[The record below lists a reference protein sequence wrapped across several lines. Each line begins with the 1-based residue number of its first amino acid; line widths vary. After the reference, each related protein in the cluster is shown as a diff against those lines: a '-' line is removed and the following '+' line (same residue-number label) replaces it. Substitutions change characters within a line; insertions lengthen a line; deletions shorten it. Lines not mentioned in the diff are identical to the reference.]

1 MKLILIHGRAQEG
14 YEETALKEA
23 WIKSLNKG
31 LENAKLT
38 LPEAVT
44 IEFPYY
50 GKLLKSLVDQ
60 ANAKSM
66 RDGGGTRGL
75 APRANESAEIEFFES
90 FLGEIA
96 NNAADT
102 KTEKAELEAIQVK
115 TRGITNWEITQK
127 LLAYLDKKDTLG
139 DWTLKNFTRDVFMY
153 LTTKSIKR
161 QVNERVQKSF
171 DPEPCVVVAHSL
183 GSIVS
188 YLMLKNNPQLNI
200 KKFITLGSPLGL
212 TSVRKYLELPLGMP
226 ESVKGGWFN
235 AYDERD
241 VVALNPLDQVHFNIK
256 PAVDNKNDVKNHTKN
271 RHGIEGYLEDAEV
284 AKQIYEAL
292 TA

>member
-1 MKLILIHGRAQEG
+1 MKLILIHGRAQED
-14 YEETALKEA
+14 YDETALKEA

-31 LENAKLT
+31 LEKAKLT

-66 RDGGGTRGL
+66 RDGGGTRGM
-75 APRANESAEIEFFES
+75 APRANETAEIEFFES

-96 NNAADT
+96 TNAADT
-102 KTEKAELEAIQVK
+102 KTEKAELEALQAK

-171 DPEPCVVVAHSL
+171 DPEPCVVVGHSL

-188 YLMLKNNPQLNI
+188 YLVLKNNPQLHI
-200 KKFITLGSPLGL
+200 KKFITVGSPLGL

-226 ESVKGGWFN
+226 ESVKNGWFN

-284 AKQIYEAL
+284 AKQIYDAL
-292 TA
+292 TS

>member
-14 YEETALKEA
+14 YEETALKDA
-23 WIKSLNKG
+23 WVKSLNKG
-31 LENAKLT
+31 LENAKLM

-96 NNAADT
+96 TNAADT

-188 YLMLKNNPQLNI
+188 YLLLKNNPQLHI

-212 TSVRKYLELPLGMP
+212 TSVRKYLELPLCMP
-226 ESVKGGWFN
+226 ESVKNGWFN

-241 VVALNPLDQVHFNIK
+241 VVALNPLDKVCFNIN
-256 PAVDNKNDVKNHTKN
+256 PEVNNKNDVKNFTKN

>member
-1 MKLILIHGRAQEG
+1 MKLILIHGRAQED
-14 YEETALKEA
+14 YEETALKQA
-23 WIKSLNKG
+23 WINALNKG
-31 LENAKLT
+31 FEKAKLT

-66 RDGGGTRGL
+66 RDGGTRGL
-75 APRANESAEIEFFES
+75 SKPRANESAEIDFFES

-96 NNAADT
+96 TNAADT
-102 KTEKAELEAIQVK
+102 KADKAELEAIQVK

-127 LLAYLDKKDTLG
+127 LLAYLDKKESLG
-139 DWTLKNFTRDVFMY
+139 DWTIKNFTRDVFMY
-153 LTTKSIKR
+153 LTTKTIKK
-161 QVNERVQKSF
+161 QVNERVLKSF
-171 DPEPCVVVAHSL
+171 DPEPCIVVAHSL

-188 YLMLKNNPQLNI
+188 YLVLKNNPQLHI

-212 TSVRKYLELPLGMP
+212 TSIRKYLELPLGMP
-226 ESVKGGWFN
+226 ESVKNGWFN

-241 VVALNPLDQVHFNIK
+241 VVALNPLDSVHFNIT
-256 PAVDNKNDVKNHTKN
+256 PLVDNKNDVKNHTKN
-271 RHGIEGYLEDAEV
+271 RHGIEGYLDNAEV
-284 AKQIYEAL
+284 AKQIYEAIVG
-292 TA
+292 

>member
-23 WIKSLNKG
+23 WTKSLNKG

-75 APRANESAEIEFFES
+75 APRANETAEIEFFES

-96 NNAADT
+96 TNAADT

-188 YLMLKNNPQLNI
+188 YLVLKNNPQLHI
-200 KKFITLGSPLGL
+200 KKFITVGSPLGL

-226 ESVKGGWFN
+226 ESVKNGWFN

-241 VVALNPLDQVHFNIK
+241 VVALNPLDQVNFNIK

-284 AKQIYEAL
+284 AKQIYDAL

>member
-1 MKLILIHGRAQEG
+1 MKLILIHGRGQENS
-14 YEETALKEA
+14 EESVLKQD
-23 WIKSLNKG
+23 WINALNKG
-31 LENAKLT
+31 FEKANLT
-38 LPEAVT
+38 LPESVT

-66 RDGGGTRGL
+66 RDGGTRGI

-96 NNAADT
+96 TNAADT
-102 KTEKAELEAIQVK
+102 KAEKAELEAIQVK

-127 LLAYLDKKDTLG
+127 LLAYLDKKESIG
-139 DWTLKNFTRDVFMY
+139 DWTIKNFTRDVFMY
-153 LTTKSIKR
+153 LTTKTIKR

-171 DPEPCVVVAHSL
+171 DTEPCVVVGHSL

-188 YLMLKNNPQLNI
+188 YLVLKNNPQFHI
-200 KKFITLGSPLGL
+200 KKLITVGSPLGL

-226 ESVKGGWFN
+226 ESVKNGWFN

-256 PAVDNKNDVKNHTKN
+256 PAIDNKNDVKNHTKN

-284 AKQIYEAL
+284 ARQIHQAL
-292 TA
+292 VG

>member
-23 WIKSLNKG
+23 WTKSLNKG

-75 APRANESAEIEFFES
+75 APRANETAEIEFFES

-96 NNAADT
+96 TNAADT

-188 YLMLKNNPQLNI
+188 YLVLKNNPQLHI
-200 KKFITLGSPLGL
+200 KKFITVGSPLGL

-226 ESVKGGWFN
+226 ESVKNGWFN

-241 VVALNPLDQVHFNIK
+241 VVALNPLDQVNFNIK

>member
-1 MKLILIHGRAQEG
+1 MKLILIHGRAQED
-14 YEETALKEA
+14 YDETALKEA

-31 LENAKLT
+31 LEKAKLT

-66 RDGGGTRGL
+66 RDGGGTRGM
-75 APRANESAEIEFFES
+75 APRGNETAEIEFFES

-96 NNAADT
+96 TNAADT
-102 KTEKAELEAIQVK
+102 KTEKAELEALQAK

-171 DPEPCVVVAHSL
+171 DPEPCVVVGHSL

-188 YLMLKNNPQLNI
+188 YLVLKNNPQLHI
-200 KKFITLGSPLGL
+200 KKFITVGSPLGL

-226 ESVKGGWFN
+226 ESVKNGWFN

-284 AKQIYEAL
+284 AKQIYDAL

>member
-1 MKLILIHGRAQEG
+1 MKLILVHGRAQES
-14 YEETALKEA
+14 YEETALKQA
-23 WIKSLNKG
+23 WINALNKG
-31 LENAKLT
+31 FEKAKLT

-66 RDGGGTRGL
+66 RDGGTRGL
-75 APRANESAEIEFFES
+75 SQPRANESAEIDFFES

-96 NNAADT
+96 TNAADT
-102 KTEKAELEAIQVK
+102 KADKAELEAIQVK

-127 LLAYLDKKDTLG
+127 LLAYLDKKESLG
-139 DWTLKNFTRDVFMY
+139 DWTIKNFTRDVFMY
-153 LTTKSIKR
+153 LTTKTIKK
-161 QVNERVQKSF
+161 QVNERVLKSF

-188 YLMLKNNPQLNI
+188 YLVLKNNPQLHI

-212 TSVRKYLELPLGMP
+212 TSIRKYLELPLGMP
-226 ESVKGGWFN
+226 ESVKNGWFN

-241 VVALNPLDQVHFNIK
+241 VVALNPLDNVHFNIN
-256 PAVDNKNDVKNHTKN
+256 PAILNKNDLKNPTKN
-271 RHGIEGYLEDAEV
+271 RHGADGYLEDAEV
-284 AKQIYEAL
+284 AKQIYEAIVG
-292 TA
+292 

>member
-23 WIKSLNKG
+23 WTKSLNKG

-75 APRANESAEIEFFES
+75 APRANETAEIEFFES

-96 NNAADT
+96 TNAADT

-188 YLMLKNNPQLNI
+188 YLVLKNNPQLHI
-200 KKFITLGSPLGL
+200 KKFITVGSPLGL

-226 ESVKGGWFN
+226 ESVKNGWLN

-241 VVALNPLDQVHFNIK
+241 VVALNPLDQVNFNIK

>member
-23 WIKSLNKG
+23 WVKSLNKG

-96 NNAADT
+96 TNAADT

-188 YLMLKNNPQLNI
+188 YLVLKNNPQLHI
-200 KKFITLGSPLGL
+200 KKFITVGSPLGL

-226 ESVKGGWFN
+226 ESVKNGWFN

-241 VVALNPLDQVHFNIK
+241 VVALNPLDQVNFNIK

-284 AKQIYEAL
+284 AKQIYDAL

>member
-1 MKLILIHGRAQEG
+1 
-14 YEETALKEA
+14 
-23 WIKSLNKG
+23 
-31 LENAKLT
+31 
-38 LPEAVT
+38 
-44 IEFPYY
+44 
-50 GKLLKSLVDQ
+50 
-60 ANAKSM
+60 M

-96 NNAADT
+96 TNAADT

-188 YLMLKNNPQLNI
+188 YLVLKNNPQLHI
-200 KKFITLGSPLGL
+200 KKFITVGSPLGL

-226 ESVKGGWFN
+226 ESVKNGWFN